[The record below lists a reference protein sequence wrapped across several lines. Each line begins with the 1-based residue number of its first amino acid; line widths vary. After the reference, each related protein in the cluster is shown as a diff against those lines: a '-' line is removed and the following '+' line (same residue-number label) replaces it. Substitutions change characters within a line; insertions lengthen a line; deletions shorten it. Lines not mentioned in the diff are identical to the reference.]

1 MAPQIFISY
10 SHKESESA
18 VRLAKSL
25 ESEGYE
31 VWLDSTDIQTGAHW
45 DDEIVKG
52 LNASEIFVVL
62 LSKQST
68 ESQNVKDEIGYAI
81 DHNKHIL
88 PILLEEC
95 EVPFRLRRIQYVD
108 FTQLEFE
115 EGMQK
120 VQSILKSFLS
130 SSAPESKGK
139 TSAKK
144 EKLMDPATLAATI
157 TTLVA
162 PYLAKFGESFMNEA
176 GAQLPAQV
184 SKIWEM
190 ISGRFQGNPTAVGV
204 ANDLVKKA
212 DDTDNQE
219 AFTLQLKKFLRDD
232 QEFAGTL
239 QAMLK
244 ETQGQISNV
253 GDGVV
258 ATNGGIGVGKVEIGR
273 DLHGN
278 IVIGNNNQ
286 VTDRQRNP
294 KKK

>member
-1 MAPQIFISY
+1 MSPQIFISY
-10 SHKESESA
+10 SHQETESA
-18 VRLAKSL
+18 VRLATNL

-31 VWLDSTDIQTGAHW
+31 VWLDRTDIQTGSHW

-62 LSKQST
+62 LSNQST

-95 EVPFRLRRIQYVD
+95 DVPFRLRRVQYVD
-108 FTQLEFE
+108 FTQLKFE

-120 VQSILKSFLS
+120 VRTILKSFLS
-130 SSAPESKGK
+130 SPAPESKGK

-144 EKLMDPATLAATI
+144 EKLMDPATLAASI
-157 TTLVA
+157 TTLLA
-162 PYLAKFGESFMNEA
+162 PYLAKFGESLMEQA

-184 SKIWEM
+184 AKIWKT
-190 ISGRFQGNPTAVGV
+190 ISSRFQGNPTAVGV
-204 ANDLVKKA
+204 ANDLAKEA

-232 QEFAGTL
+232 HEFAGTL
-239 QAMLK
+239 QALLK

-273 DLHGN
+273 DLRGN

-286 VTDRQRNP
+286 VTEKPRNP

>member
-1 MAPQIFISY
+1 MSPQIFISY
-10 SHKESESA
+10 SHKDAESA
-18 VRLAKSL
+18 VRLAKNL

-31 VWLDSTDIQTGAHW
+31 VWLDRTDIQTGAHW

-62 LSKQST
+62 LSKQSA

-81 DHNKHIL
+81 DHDKHIL
-88 PILLEEC
+88 PVLLEEC
-95 EVPFRLRRIQYVD
+95 EVPFRLRRVQYVD
-108 FTQLEFE
+108 FTQLKFE
-115 EGMQK
+115 EGIQK
-120 VQSILKSFLS
+120 VRAILKSFPS
-130 SSAPESKGK
+130 SPAPE
-139 TSAKK
+139 AKK

-184 SKIWEM
+184 SKIWGM

-219 AFTLQLKKFLRDD
+219 AFTLQLKKLLRDD
-232 QEFAGTL
+232 QEFAGTM
-239 QAMLK
+239 QALLK
-244 ETQGQISNV
+244 EAQGQISNV

-273 DLHGN
+273 DLRGN

-286 VTDRQRNP
+286 VTDSQRNP